1 VCAFSHFLVT
11 CHVVRTH
18 AHARTLRA
26 IVGSAVTTLEPPRA
40 ADAITQVAQTLESAD
55 VEVGA
60 VNCQTEAA
68 LCAERFNL
76 RSYPTIRML
85 NRARGMQQEYHNSL
99 SLSADSIA
107 SWCARHDHCNRK
119 HARDCSRLFLVVV
132 AVVVVAAAL
141 GGGG

>member
-1 VCAFSHFLVT
+1 M
-11 CHVVRTH
+11 VRTH
-18 AHARTLRA
+18 AHTRTLRA

-40 ADAITQVAQTLESAD
+40 ADVTTQVAQSLESAD

-107 SWCARHDHCNRK
+107 SWCAHCGTTTAIEST
-119 HARDCSRLFLVVV
+119 HAIVPVVSF
-132 AVVVVAAAL
+132 VVVVVVVVV
-141 GGGG
+141 